1 VIQRKNTSEKLVVDD
16 HPWIFE
22 RFSPEFSTFCEQEF
36 NGRPCQKINLVHR
49 VQYTD
54 TLLSGLKNEFFT
66 NSGRKDF
73 LNMMK
78 WKVLLGNGKARME
91 AWGNHLWGKRTLV
104 QIQRIGEKN
113 GVKRNLLVDEYGI
126 PLSIVVC
133 GANRHDSKMIQP
145 LLEAKSIFPP
155 DGTEEHLCLDAG
167 YV

>member
-1 VIQRKNTSEKLVVDD
+1 MIQRKNTSEKLVVDD

-22 RFSPEFSTFCEQEF
+22 KFLPEFSTFCVLEY
-36 NGRPCQKINLVHR
+36 NGKLYQKINLVHR
-49 VQYTD
+49 VQCTD
-54 TLLSGLKNEFFT
+54 TLLSGLKSEFFI

-73 LNMMK
+73 PNMMK
-78 WKVLLGNGKARME
+78 WRVLLGNGKARME
-91 AWGNHLWGKRTLV
+91 AWVNHLWEKRTLV
-104 QIQRIGEKN
+104 QIQRIGGKN

-155 DGTEEHLCLDAG
+155 KGTEEHLCLDAG